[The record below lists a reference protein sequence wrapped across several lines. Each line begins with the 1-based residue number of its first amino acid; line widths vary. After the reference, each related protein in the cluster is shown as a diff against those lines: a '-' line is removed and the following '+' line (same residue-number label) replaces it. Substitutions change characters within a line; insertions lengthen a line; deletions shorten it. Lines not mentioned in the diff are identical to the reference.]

1 MTSANTGAMLY
12 QLSYE
17 ATYWEPCHFSGF
29 YLSHEGIDDRINE
42 IVLHGGEKQ
51 GM

>member
-17 ATYWEPCHFSGF
+17 ATQSENS
-29 YLSHEGIDDRINE
+29 IRDRTL
-42 IVLHGGEKQ
+42 VVDLY
-51 GM
+51 